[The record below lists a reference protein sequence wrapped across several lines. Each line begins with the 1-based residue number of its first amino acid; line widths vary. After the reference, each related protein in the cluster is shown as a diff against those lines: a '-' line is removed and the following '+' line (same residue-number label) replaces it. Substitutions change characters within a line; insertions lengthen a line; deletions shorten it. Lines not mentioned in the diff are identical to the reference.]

1 MLFSSLVFLYVFL
14 PLTLFLVVWVEN
26 KWRNYILLF
35 LSLVFYAWG
44 GVSYS
49 LVMIASI
56 VLNYF
61 MGIWVSKVKDKG
73 NTAKRVL
80 GLTVVLNLL
89 GLVIFK
95 YTGFIGENL
104 NLLLDGMGLEKIQV
118 PDIKLP
124 IGISFF
130 TFHALSYVVDIYRGK
145 AEVQKNFGKLAL
157 YISLFPQLVAGPII
171 RYHDVADQLT
181 NRVMDSAKFASGVR
195 RFVVGLGKKVL
206 LSNMFAFP
214 ADEIFALR
222 PYEMDFGVAWF
233 GALCYSLHIYCDFS
247 GYSDMAIGLGRMF
260 GFEFLENFNFP
271 YIAKSIQDFW
281 RRWHISL
288 SNFFRDY
295 VYIPLGGNRGTEF
308 QTYRNLL
315 LVFFLTG
322 LWHGASWTFIFW
334 GMFHG
339 LFLVVERV
347 GFSKILEKVPV
358 FAHCYTLLVVV
369 IAWVFFRAESF
380 SQAGNFLLNMLGMGN
395 WNQNTDLITM
405 FMHRGFILALV
416 IALLGSTGFLE
427 KMARYLQ
434 SNSEKSLSYSVIYS
448 GMAVVSIILIIG
460 FSTLFLISDT
470 YNPFIYFRF

>member
-1 MLFSSLVFLYVFL
+1 MLFSSLVFLYAFL
-14 PLTLFLVVWVEN
+14 PICLLLVAWVGN

-35 LSLVFYAWG
+35 LSLIFYAWG

-56 VLNYF
+56 ALNYF
-61 MGIWVSKVKDKG
+61 MGLWVSKVKDKERS
-73 NTAKRVL
+73 AKSVL
-80 GLTVVLNLL
+80 AFTVVLNLT

-95 YTGFIGENL
+95 YTGFLGENL
-104 NLLLDGMGLEKIQV
+104 NLLLTKLGAEKLNV
-118 PDIKLP
+118 PNIKLP

-145 AEVQKNFGKLAL
+145 AKAQKDFWKLAL

-181 NRVMDSAKFASGVR
+181 HRLMNTTKFASGVR

-214 ADEIFALR
+214 ADEIFALQ
-222 PYEMDFGVAWF
+222 PVEMDFGVAWF
-233 GALCYSLHIYCDFS
+233 GALCYTLHIYCDFS
-247 GYSDMAIGLGRMF
+247 GYSDMAIGLGRML

-271 YIAKSIQDFW
+271 YVARSIQDFW

-295 VYIPLGGNRGTEF
+295 VYIPMGGNREGGF
-308 QTYRNLL
+308 KTYRNLL

-339 LFLVVERV
+339 LFLVIERL
-347 GFSKILEKVPV
+347 GFSRILEKNSF
-358 FAHCYTLLVVV
+358 FAHIYTLLVVLV
-369 IAWVFFRAESF
+369 AWVFFRAESF
-380 SQAGNFLLNMLGMGN
+380 SQAGNFICNMAGLGN
-395 WNQNTDLITM
+395 WNKNTDLILM
-405 FMHRGFILALV
+405 FMHRGFIG
-416 IALLGSTGFLE
+416 ALLLAVLGSAGILE
-427 KMARYLQ
+427 KIARYLQ
-434 SNSEKSLSYSVIYS
+434 HHSHQSIIYS
-448 GMAVVSIILIIG
+448 GIYSGLAAGAILLIIG